1 MDQLSAMATFVN
13 VVEAGS
19 LSGAARAAHASLT
32 SVSRQV
38 AWLEA
43 HYGTQLLLRT
53 TRRLALTDAG
63 RLLYDR
69 VKTILSEVRE
79 IDAALSSSQ
88 HQLTG
93 RLRMS
98 APSLMGRLLIAPVL
112 PDLLRRHPQL
122 SLDLLL
128 LDRPVDL
135 LAEDIHVALR
145 IGRLP
150 DSQLI
155 AHRLGELTMVVCAAP
170 DYLDRRGEP
179 QSPRE
184 LVRHDCLVFSDTPGA
199 AVWRFRVRDGAEQK
213 IHVSGRLWIN
223 SLDSLVLAATAGLGL
238 ARVPSWQVKHAIETG
253 RLRRILTA
261 YELPPTPVQ
270 LVFPAARLGAP
281 KTRALVDHLAACW
294 RSSGEL

>member
-1 MDQLSAMATFVN
+1 MDQLSAMTIFVR
-13 VVEAGS
+13 VVESGS
-19 LSGAARAAHASLT
+19 LSGAARAVHTSLT
-32 SVSRQV
+32 SVSRQI
-38 AWLEA
+38 AWLES
-43 HYGTQLLLRT
+43 HYATQLLVRT
-53 TRRLALTDAG
+53 TRRLALTDDG
-63 RLLYDR
+63 RLFYER
-69 VKTILSEVRE
+69 ARAVLSEMRE
-79 IDAALSSSQ
+79 METALSSSGQ
-88 HQLTG
+88 QLRG

-112 PDLLRRHPQL
+112 PDFLRRHPQL

-155 AHRLGELTMVVCAAP
+155 ARRLGELTMVVCAAP
-170 DYLDRRGEP
+170 DYLDQRGEP

-184 LVRHDCLVFSDTPGA
+184 LVGHDCLVFSDTPGA
-199 AVWRFRVRDGAEQK
+199 ADWRFRGPNGIEEKV
-213 IHVSGRLWIN
+213 HVSGRLWSN
-223 SLDSLVLAATAGLGL
+223 SLDSLMLAATAGLGL
-238 ARVPSWQVKHAIETG
+238 ARVPSWPVKHATETG

-261 YELPPTPVQ
+261 YELPPAPVQ
-270 LVFPAARLGAP
+270 LVFPPARLGAP